1 MHIQLTFAKTL
12 AMRYT
17 SHLDLMRA
25 LERTFR
31 RAELPLAYTQGYNP
45 HPRINLISALPL
57 GFTSECEIADVQLEA
72 SIPAEEIQTALQQAA
87 PPGIEIL
94 SVEEITGHQPA
105 MQTLHLAS
113 LFIVTLPDPPAD
125 LESRIEILLA
135 RTELTRQRRAKS
147 YNLRPLIETLYRLED
162 NAEGHARL
170 RMRLAARQGATGR
183 PEEVLEAL
191 GIAAHNARIHKIQMV
206 FIEQQE

>member
-1 MHIQLTFAKTL
+1 MHIQLTFAKTP

-31 RAELPLAYTQGYNP
+31 RAELHLAYTQGYNP

-72 SIPAEEIQTALQQAA
+72 SIPAEEIQPALQQAA

-94 SVEEITGHQPA
+94 SVHEITGQQPA
-105 MQTLHLAS
+105 MQTLLLAS

-125 LESRIEILLA
+125 LESRMEILLA
-135 RTELTRQRRAKS
+135 STELTRQRRGKS

-162 NAEGHARL
+162 NPEGHARL
-170 RMRLAARQGATGR
+170 HMRLAARQGATGR

>member
-1 MHIQLTFAKTL
+1 MHIQLTFAKTP

-17 SHLDLMRA
+17 SHLDLIRA

-57 GFTSECEIADVQLEA
+57 GYTSECEIADVQLEA
-72 SIPAEEIQTALQQAA
+72 DIPAQEILLALQQTA

-94 SVEEITGHQPA
+94 SVQEITGHQPA
-105 MQTLHLAS
+105 MQTLLLAS

-135 RTELTRQRRAKS
+135 SSELTRQRRGKS
-147 YNLRPLIETLYRLED
+147 YNLRPLIETLCRLED
-162 NAEGHARL
+162 NPEGHTRL
-170 RMRLAARQGATGR
+170 HMRLAARQDATGR
-183 PEEVLEAL
+183 PEEVLKAL
-191 GIAAHNARIHKIQMV
+191 GIAAHNARIHKTQMV
-206 FIEQQE
+206 FMAQQA